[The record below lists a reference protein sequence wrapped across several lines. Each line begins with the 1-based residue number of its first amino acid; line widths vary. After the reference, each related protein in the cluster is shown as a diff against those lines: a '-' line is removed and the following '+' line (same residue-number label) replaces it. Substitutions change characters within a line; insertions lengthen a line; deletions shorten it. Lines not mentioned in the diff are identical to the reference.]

1 MPEDKRPPQGRNKV
15 RLTQPDLP
23 DGEVATLLATAPITG
38 FGLHPLGSNHVF
50 VVKLESAGGDP
61 LYGIYKPQAG
71 ERPLRDFPRGTLY
84 RRECAAYELSVAL
97 GWPAIP
103 PTVIREGPHGVGSVQ
118 LFIDADPAANFFTM
132 RESELPAFEPVAA
145 FDFLANNAD
154 RKAGACLKDRAGKV
168 WAIDQGLTFNP
179 YALQRTV
186 MWEFCGE
193 RIADRLVEDM
203 KRVVPELDP
212 RARLGCRLEEL
223 LVKGERHA
231 LCERLE
237 RIIAE
242 PVFPVLDPNYNVPWP
257 LV

>member
-1 MPEDKRPPQGRNKV
+1 MPEEERTSQRRDKV
-15 RLTQPDLP
+15 RLRQLNLP
-23 DGEVATLLATAPITG
+23 DGEALALLATAPITG

-50 VVKLESAGGDP
+50 VVKMESGGGDP
-61 LYGIYKPQAG
+61 FYGIYKPQAG

-103 PTVIREGPHGVGSVQ
+103 PTVVREGPHGVGSVQ

-132 RESELPAFEPVAA
+132 REAQLPTFEPVAA
-145 FDFLANNAD
+145 FDLLANNAD

-193 RIADRLVEDM
+193 PISERLLEDIRRI
-203 KRVVPELDP
+203 VPQLNP
-212 RARLGCRLEEL
+212 LARLGCRLEEL
-223 LVKGERHA
+223 LVEGERQA

-237 RIIAE
+237 RILAD
-242 PVFPVLDPNYNVPWP
+242 PVFPALDLNSNVPWP